1 MDIAWLAIT
10 VTDTT
15 LEATPLPEAVAV
27 LVIEPAS
34 MSARVRAGGGAG
46 DRCAGRQRT
55 SWARNRRLLV
65 IAYTERSSQRGVPAV
80 RNRIGVRDNLSH
92 GVVAR
97 RARALDERQARK
109 LLGVRECTGCGLAGL
124 NRDAGAPPGE
134 TMQSN
139 GLLLPPL
146 PAEG

>member
-1 MDIAWLAIT
+1 
-10 VTDTT
+10 
-15 LEATPLPEAVAV
+15 
-27 LVIEPAS
+27 
-34 MSARVRAGGGAG
+34 MSARVIVRVEVQVIDAPGASEPVG
-46 DRCAGRQRT
+46 HETVGC
-55 SWARNRRLLV
+55 L
-65 IAYTERSSQRGVPAV
+65 SSLTL